1 MRAPGDRRRIW
12 VGLSIASLIWSGAV
26 MGEAPAWRWRAN
38 GEAALKHNS
47 NLTLTDGRDSEAL
60 SAALV
65 ELNGGAKGTGTVRGW
80 RLDTQLSGLGN
91 VHADHGE
98 EDWFFARGRGGLR
111 RAAGS
116 GAVEL
121 STEARYYTVPDQD
134 TFDFLRNVAQAAYLL
149 SLGEKWQARAG
160 YANVLARYTQSPEFD
175 YAVHGALFELRRRWS
190 YDLNAYAQLDVQSY
204 TGTSTP
210 REVQGSPRDGQRY
223 GVRLGLDG
231 LFCGRHSLSV
241 TYSFQSD
248 EADLGVKQIGDPEI
262 PENTQDIEAVST
274 RAVGGVEVNGRDYVL
289 ADVGSAG
296 LLADDHAAAQQVLD
310 AAITDIANARARI
323 GGFQSNTVASRI
335 SAFSTAIENITAA
348 EAVVRGADF
357 ALETAALA
365 RSSALRSASLLAL
378 ADANESQ
385 SLVLDLLS

>member
-262 PENTQDIEAVST
+262 PENTQDIEAEFDLDKHRLTALYSVPLSE
-274 RAVGGVEVNGRDYVL
+274 R
-289 ADVGSAG
+289 
-296 LLADDHAAAQQVLD
+296 LLL
-310 AAITDIANARARI
+310 
-323 GGFQSNTVASRI
+323 SSY
-335 SAFSTAIENITAA
+335 A
-348 EAVVRGADF
+348 EAIAKRFDDEIDVQDPFLGRSDNLLLWSAHVRYRLSPEYSLRLRYLLRANDSSVSGADY
-357 ALETAALA
+357 AGHLV
-365 RSSALRSASLLAL
+365 SIGLRV
-378 ADANESQ
+378 ER
-385 SLVLDLLS
+385 